1 MENPWRRPPCTAAC
15 PAGIS
20 YRRPLAYRSNR
31 GSPHFMTATPKFDR
45 RALEAWLIE
54 QGLAGIPIADLFD
67 GMCKRLVASGFPLAR
82 GHLSFATLHPLQWAM
97 GIVWQGGRVADSGG
111 LAHGFEMQ
119 PAWLTSPFRHM
130 LQHRLRRL
138 RRRLAGSNAVLD
150 YPVLEELRDEA

>member
-1 MENPWRRPPCTAAC
+1 
-15 PAGIS
+15 
-20 YRRPLAYRSNR
+20 
-31 GSPHFMTATPKFDR
+31 MTATPKFDR